1 MPLRKGPN
9 ILIPFGLSSDR
20 DESLPIYYPW
30 PDEKSGYRGICRH
43 FMNTQG
49 FSINSETYSF
59 PWTLNALPGIKTDY
73 KI

>member
-30 PDEKSGYRGICRH
+30 PDDIVIILRH
-43 FMNTQG
+43 MQAVP
-49 FSINSETYSF
+49 EYSRLF
-59 PWTLNALPGIKTDY
+59 N
-73 KI
+73 